1 MVSAGAGG
9 ALPQRRHL
17 PTIVVVDLRRGNVE
31 AVVDAGDK
39 GLEDLALALEGLVLG
54 KAQPDPAQAD
64 GHASRPGRVRP
75 PRAGGLPPEAT
86 RPPADVRPA
95 GEASQPASP
104 ARSAPES
111 GRWCRTDRDGP
122 ERGPGPPRR

>member
-1 MVSAGAGG
+1 MVGAGAD
-9 ALPQRRHL
+9 AAYPQRRPL
-17 PTIVVVDLRRGNVE
+17 PTIVVADPRRGNVE

-64 GHASRPGRVRP
+64 GHASRPGRFRP
-75 PRAGGLPPEAT
+75 PREGVLPPEAT

-111 GRWCRTDRDGP
+111 GRGGRTERGGP
-122 ERGPGPPRR
+122 ERGPG